1 MTRTCAHILL
11 LAAAL
16 LLPGCGKI
24 MPEPSDRPLVF
35 KAAVAGTK
43 GLVRNKSMGVAYD
56 EQEVMKVFA
65 LYHAAPFDECDLD
78 DPDKVVEFMD
88 PNGEVCS
95 YDGTLEAWKASGNYY
110 WPKAGYLTFQAYSP
124 AEATLDN
131 FAHSWSSG
139 FSFGFTVPATGQQ
152 YDLMYTDLVKDR
164 ERTQYDSNDPYD
176 DIIGDRGAYKGVDLP
191 FQHALSLIEVQAV
204 NGLGSGSPTQF
215 YIQKIQLVN
224 VFNHGSFSNAAWVEN
239 YDTVSKSDYSAL
251 DLSGATAPDD
261 WKKLPGGEEAAS
273 SIHPATVL
281 MLMPQLLD
289 RDGDASLNITTDAY
303 LHIEYKK
310 ISGAQTLADVA
321 IQTGDY
327 PLGTVWEK
335 GKKYIYRLVFSD
347 FIEFEASIQR
357 WDDEIIG
364 SYTIN

>member
-11 LAAAL
+11 LVAAL

-24 MPEPSDRPLVF
+24 VPDPSDRPLVF
-35 KAAVAGTK
+35 TTTVAGTK
-43 GLVRNKSMGVAYD
+43 AVDNKSMGVAYD
-56 EQEVMKVFA
+56 ENEVMKVFA
-65 LYHAAPFDECDLD
+65 WYHAAPFDEGG
-78 DPDKVVEFMD
+78 VSAGTEFM
-88 PNGEVCS
+88 GESGVVCS
-95 YDGTLEAWKASGNYY
+95 YDGTLKAWKASGGYY
-110 WPKAGYLTFQAYSP
+110 WPKAGYLTFQAFSP
-124 AEATLDN
+124 ADAT
-131 FAHSWSSG
+131 FGSFSHSWSTG
-139 FSFGFTVPATGQQ
+139 FSMEFTVPAAGSQ
-152 YDLMYTDLVKDR
+152 YDLLYTDLIKDR
-164 ERTQYDSNDPYD
+164 ESTQYTSNTPYEE
-176 DIIGDRGAYKGVDLP
+176 IAGDRGAYKGIDLP

-224 VFNHGSFSNAAWVEN
+224 VFNHGTFSNAAWDVN
-239 YDTVSKSDYSAL
+239 TTDPKQAYTAL
-251 DLSGATAPDD
+251 DLSGATPPDD
-261 WKKLPGGEEAAS
+261 WKKLPGGEEAAA

-281 MLMPQLLD
+281 MLMPQSLD
-289 RDGDASLNITTDAY
+289 HDGNNGLNTATDAY